1 VILHDDVMGCAMTTA
16 SILREG
22 LAFGEGPRWHDGRL
36 WFSDFYR
43 RAVYTLDP
51 DGAETKVV
59 DVPGQPSGLGW
70 LPDGRLLVSSMLDHK
85 VLRLEPDG
93 ALVEH
98 ADVGALAD
106 HHLNDLITDGAGRA
120 YVGNFGYDLHDDM
133 AERDV
138 PTILGDESAGATR
151 LARVDSDGSVHVA
164 AEGVRFPNGMA
175 WQDGGRTLVL
185 AETLRLQ
192 LTAFD
197 VGADGTLSGR
207 RVWASTAPQM
217 VAPDGI
223 CADPQG
229 GIWVAAALGNAVVR
243 YAEGGEVTGTVE
255 TSQIAYACAL
265 GGTDGRTLYAM
276 TAPSS
281 EPRVVDGQRLGRI
294 EAATV

>member
-1 VILHDDVMGCAMTTA
+1 MTTA
-16 SILREG
+16 SVLRDG
-22 LAFGEGPRWHDGRL
+22 LAFGEGPRWRDGRL

-43 RAVYTLDP
+43 RAVFTLTE
-51 DGAETKVV
+51 DGAETEVV
-59 DVPGQPSGLGW
+59 DVPTQPSGLGW
-70 LPDGRLLVSSMLDHK
+70 LPDGRLLVSSMTDRT

-93 ALVEH
+93 TLAVH
-98 ADVGALAD
+98 ADLTAYAD
-106 HHLNDLITDGAGRA
+106 HHVNDLVTDAAGRA
-120 YVGNFGYDLHDDM
+120 YVGNFGYDLHHDM

-151 LARVDSDGSVHVA
+151 LVRVDPDGSVTVV

-175 WQDGGRTLVL
+175 LIDEGRTLIL

-197 VGADGTLSGR
+197 VAPDGSLSNR

-229 GIWVAAALGNAVVR
+229 GIWVAAALGAAVVR
-243 YAEGGEVTGTVE
+243 YAEGGEVTGMVE
-255 TSQIAYACAL
+255 TSQNAFACAL
-265 GGTDGRTLYAM
+265 GGADGRTLFAM
-276 TAPSS
+276 TAPGS
-281 EPRVVDGQRLGRI
+281 EPWIVDGHTLGKI
-294 EAATV
+294 EVASV

>member
-1 VILHDDVMGCAMTTA
+1 MTTA
-16 SILREG
+16 TVLRDG
-22 LAFGEGPRWHDGRL
+22 LAFGEGPRWRDGRL

-51 DGAETKVV
+51 DGTETKVV
-59 DVPGQPSGLGW
+59 DVPEQPSGLGW
-70 LPDGRLLVSSMLDHK
+70 LPDGRLLVSSMRDHK
-85 VLRLEPDG
+85 VLRLEPSG

-98 ADVGALAD
+98 ADLSHLAD
-106 HHLNDLITDGAGRA
+106 YHLNDLITDDSGRA
-120 YVGNFGYDLHDDM
+120 YVGNFGYDLHADM
-133 AERDV
+133 AERDI

-151 LARVDSDGSVHVA
+151 LARVDPDGSVQVA

-192 LTAFD
+192 LTAYD
-197 VGADGTLSGR
+197 VAVDGTLSNR

-223 CADPQG
+223 CADPEG
-229 GIWVAAALGNAVVR
+229 GIWVSAALGNAVVR
-243 YAEGGEVTGTVE
+243 YAEGGEVTGMVE
-255 TSQIAYACAL
+255 TSQIAYACAI
-265 GGTDGRTLYAM
+265 GGPDGRTLYAM

-281 EPRVVDGQRLGRI
+281 EPKIVDGHRLGAI
-294 EAATV
+294 EAAQV

>member
-1 VILHDDVMGCAMTTA
+1 MTTA
-16 SILREG
+16 TMVRDG
-22 LAFGEGPRWHDGRL
+22 LAFGEGPRWRDGRL

-51 DGAETKVV
+51 DGTETKIV
-59 DVPGQPSGLGW
+59 DVATQPSGLGW
-70 LPDGRLLVSSMLDHK
+70 LPDGRLLISSMLDHR

-93 ALVEH
+93 SLVVH
-98 ADVGALAD
+98 ADLSEQAD
-106 HHLNDLITDGAGRA
+106 FHLNDLITDPGGRA
-120 YVGNFGYDLHDDM
+120 YVGNFGYDLHADM
-133 AERDV
+133 AQRDV
-138 PTILGDESAGATR
+138 PTILADESAGATR
-151 LARVDSDGSVHVA
+151 LARVDPDGSVHVA

-175 WQDGGRTLVL
+175 LIDDGRTLVL

-197 VGADGTLSGR
+197 VAADGTLSNR

-243 YAEGGEVTGTVE
+243 YAEGGEVTGQVE
-255 TSQIAYACAL
+255 TSQIAYACAI
-265 GGTDGRTLYAM
+265 GGADGRTLFAM

-281 EPRVVDGQRLGRI
+281 EPSVVDGHRLGRI
-294 EAATV
+294 EAAQV

>member
-151 LARVDSDGSVHVA
+151 LARVDPDGSVHVA

>member
-1 VILHDDVMGCAMTTA
+1 MTAATV
-16 SILREG
+16 LKEG

-43 RAVYTLDP
+43 RAVYALDES
-51 DGAETKVV
+51 GAESKVV
-59 DVPGQPSGLGW
+59 DVPTQPSGLGW
-70 LPDGRLLVSSMLDHK
+70 LPDGRLLVSSMVDHR

-93 ALVEH
+93 ALVVH
-98 ADVGALAD
+98 ADLSELAD
-106 HHLNDLITDGAGRA
+106 YHLNDLITDSTGRA
-120 YVGNFGYDLHDDM
+120 YVGNFGYDLHADM
-133 AERDV
+133 AAREV
-138 PTILGDESAGATR
+138 PVILADESAGATR
-151 LARVDSDGSVHVA
+151 LARVDPDGSVHVA

-197 VGADGTLSGR
+197 VAPDGTLGNR

-229 GIWVAAALGNAVVR
+229 GIWVAVALGNAVVR
-243 YAEGGEVTGTVE
+243 YAEGGEVTGRVE

-265 GGTDGRTLYAM
+265 GGSDGRTLFAM
-276 TAPSS
+276 TAPTS
-281 EPRVVDGQRLGRI
+281 EPSVVDGQRLGRVEI
-294 EAATV
+294 ARV

>member
-1 VILHDDVMGCAMTTA
+1 MTTA
-16 SILREG
+16 AVLATG
-22 LAFGEGPRWHDGRL
+22 LAFGEGPRWRDGRL

-43 RAVYTLDP
+43 HAVFTLDM
-51 DGAETKVV
+51 DGVEAKVV

-70 LPDGRLLVSSMLDHK
+70 LPDGRLLVVSMLDKK
-85 VLRLEPDG
+85 VMRLEPDG
-93 ALVEH
+93 AFVEH
-98 ADVGALAD
+98 ADLTELAD
-106 HHLNDLITDGAGRA
+106 FHANDLITDNLGRSF
-120 YVGNFGYDLHDDM
+120 VGNFGYDLHHDM

-138 PTILGDESAGATR
+138 PTILGDESAGSTT
-151 LARVDSDGSVHVA
+151 LARVEADGSVHVA
-164 AEGVRFPNGMA
+164 AEHVRFPNGMA
-175 WQDGGRTLVL
+175 LIDDGRTLIL

-197 VGADGTLSGR
+197 VASDGTLSNR

-223 CADPQG
+223 CADPEG

-243 YAEGGEVTGTVE
+243 YAEGGEVTGQVE

-265 GGTDGRTLYAM
+265 GGPDGRTLFAM

-281 EPRVVDGQRLGRI
+281 EPSVVDGHRLGCI
-294 EAATV
+294 EIATV

>member
-1 VILHDDVMGCAMTTA
+1 MRTATT
-16 SILREG
+16 LKEG
-22 LAFGEGPRWHDGRL
+22 LAFGEGPRWHEGRL

-43 RAVYTLDP
+43 RAVFALDP
-51 DGAETKVV
+51 HGVETKVV
-59 DVPGQPSGLGW
+59 DVPTQPSGLGW
-70 LPDGRLLVSSMLDHK
+70 LPDGRLLISSMLDHK

-93 ALVEH
+93 TLSEH
-98 ADVGALAD
+98 ADLSDLAD
-106 HHLNDLITDGAGRA
+106 FHLNDLITDAQGRA
-120 YVGNFGYDLHDDM
+120 YVGNFGYDLHADM
-133 AERDV
+133 AQREV
-138 PTILGDESAGATR
+138 PAILADESAGATR
-151 LARVDSDGSVHVA
+151 LARVDPDGSVHVA

-175 WQDGGRTLVL
+175 WLDEGRTLVL

-197 VGADGTLSGR
+197 VADDGSLSNP

-243 YAEGGEVTGTVE
+243 YAEGGEVTGQVE
-255 TSQIAYACAL
+255 TSQEAFACAL
-265 GGTDGRTLYAM
+265 GGEGGRTLYAM

-281 EPRVVDGQRLGRI
+281 EPSIVDGHALGRI
-294 EAATV
+294 EAAEV